1 MLLLAERAQKVKF
14 DSATASATV
23 SWRDNLL
30 IHPAVELF
38 PPMSSDELRAL
49 GEDIVKNGF
58 TSPIVL
64 WRARPNERAIL
75 LDGRSRLDATEMAT
89 GRAVEVDG
97 SSVMAGEFLATNKVI
112 VLDGRSV
119 DPWAY
124 AISANIRRR
133 HLTIEDTDRL
143 TVELLKADP
152 TKSSRQVAK
161 IVGASRPHVAKVRRQ
176 AEQAGHVETVSTTV
190 DTKGR
195 GQPAKRPRNQTR
207 AVRAVAVSE
216 MGAPRFAADHD
227 GGDSADHGDARG
239 GGRGDKH
246 AEQPAISMQAR
257 IDELTHE
264 VRVRDI
270 RIHALEGEIADLK
283 TAAAEACQQSADLVT
298 AWNNA
303 TDAELAAGLTAI
315 GLSAVLRV
323 MPGWKTETVR
333 RITDWPQ
340 GRPAGHNP
348 LTAALR
354 SALSHLAA
362 ATAPQA
368 DVQAE
373 ELAALNA
380 LRGITRLNPNY
391 HTLTITV
398 QKERRPSRRQCRAA
412 YAESSDGPPHPLR
425 DKEKAQRFRRWASEA
440 NMEPSRGCISDCD
453 QAHY

>member
-195 GQPAKRPRNQTR
+195 GNRRSARETRLAPCVRSLSAKW
-207 AVRAVAVSE
+207 VRQGSPLIMMGAIVLITATLAVAV
-216 MGAPRFAADHD
+216 AA
-227 GGDSADHGDARG
+227 
-239 GGRGDKH
+239 
-246 AEQPAISMQAR
+246 INM
-257 IDELTHE
+257 L
-264 VRVRDI
+264 
-270 RIHALEGEIADLK
+270 
-283 TAAAEACQQSADLVT
+283 
-298 AWNNA
+298 NN
-303 TDAELAAGLTAI
+303 
-315 GLSAVLRV
+315 
-323 MPGWKTETVR
+323 P
-333 RITDWPQ
+333 
-340 GRPAGHNP
+340 
-348 LTAALR
+348 
-354 SALSHLAA
+354 
-362 ATAPQA
+362 
-368 DVQAE
+368 
-373 ELAALNA
+373 
-380 LRGITRLNPNY
+380 
-391 HTLTITV
+391 
-398 QKERRPSRRQCRAA
+398 PSQCRRGLM
-412 YAESSDGPPHPLR
+412 SSR
-425 DKEKAQRFRRWASEA
+425 TRSVSVTSEF
-440 NMEPSRGCISDCD
+440 MP
-453 QAHY
+453 